1 MRGGDGGGVEAVVR
15 KSWWE
20 RGGGGEGT
28 GEGVMWGGGRGLTN
42 VCILI
47 QLLII
52 RFIHPLTEKGKGG
65 RQRERAER
73 TLHHITTQQSV
84 GS

>member
-1 MRGGDGGGVEAVVR
+1 MGEGWWRRGDWGGGDV
-15 KSWWE
+15 
-20 RGGGGEGT
+20 
-28 GEGVMWGGGRGLTN
+28 GGGRGLTN